1 MISNKPIFCGGKLAI
16 FIALGFVAFMSL
28 KQASA
33 VQLDCEKMADSL
45 NTGDQYEFK
54 IEIQT
59 KMIRLEKGDDFCT
72 EPTKDWFKRQ
82 LILPQP
88 ARDNKPVAR
97 KTVSQGTQDNV
108 PLPSEARP
116 LRQLPDLGLETDYGA
131 APLPI
136 QREYVK
142 PKKKDDEAAVQEEAI
157 QEGLEQALPEG
168 QQPPIQNGVE
178 LKTRDHVSSDQQEEA
193 KDAEE
198 PVFGVVAPPPP
209 LKDGALAKRCD
220 RDLIGFWS
228 PGQHVIEGRKFWL
241 SGVFTI
247 DLNSDGRVDDVGFKI
262 KSEGKVGNILN
273 YFPSTEGRLSG
284 KTIPSLKL
292 EDDRDIHRLCPGN
305 ITFERPGVAPNSK
318 KKRDVNKVRS
328 LGVAKAKE
336 GEEVVP
342 EEEPEEVKP
351 PKKKIKSIVFVVGGV
366 AMILML
372 AGGIGL
378 ALAIRNMASSK
389 VEEYE
394 EEDEDEDD

>member
-1 MISNKPIFCGGKLAI
+1 M
-16 FIALGFVAFMSL
+16 
-28 KQASA
+28 
-33 VQLDCEKMADSL
+33 
-45 NTGDQYEFK
+45 
-54 IEIQT
+54 
-59 KMIRLEKGDDFCT
+59 
-72 EPTKDWFKRQ
+72 
-82 LILPQP
+82 
-88 ARDNKPVAR
+88 
-97 KTVSQGTQDNV
+97 
-108 PLPSEARP
+108 
-116 LRQLPDLGLETDYGA
+116 
-131 APLPI
+131 
-136 QREYVK
+136 
-142 PKKKDDEAAVQEEAI
+142 
-157 QEGLEQALPEG
+157 PEG